1 MAGNCKPLNESGTLL
16 NLLPSL
22 PSYQQLVDFIYS
34 KVEEVKVKYLAE
46 LTKLLLELLDFC
58 PPPLNL
64 NKIIKKRNNLVES
77 LNKLYNT
84 VDKTSSVVSGI
95 NTFLQVIATVLQVAG
110 GVVTAAI
117 LIQLVIPIIPAP
129 VLAKL
134 TGGTTATQETIKKI
148 QFKSDGEP
156 RLLPLIE
163 AVTSAS
169 VAIGLFANVLGSVIC
184 KLEALDLNINSCLKK
199 NPTKDQTVDLIP
211 LSPEL
216 VAFVTQANRADQS
229 NLLPTEYKGF
239 VFELEE
245 VPFSPTVN
253 QTRAVAKNKDG
264 IILLQTELSFTSTPE
279 VLLQELQFIIDRD
292 NLRAD

>member
-1 MAGNCKPLNESGTLL
+1 MADNCKPLNESGALL

-34 KVEEVKVKYLAE
+34 KVEEVKVKYLTE
-46 LTKLLLELLDFC
+46 LNKLLLELLDFC
-58 PPPLNL
+58 PPSLNL
-64 NKIIKKRNNLVES
+64 DKIIKKRNNLVES
-77 LNKLYNT
+77 LNRLYNT
-84 VDKTSSVVSGI
+84 VDKTSSIVSGI

-110 GVVTAAI
+110 GVVSAAI
-117 LIQLVIPIIPAP
+117 LVQLVVPIIPAP

-184 KLEALDLNINSCLKK
+184 KLEALDLSINSCLG
-199 NPTKDQTVDLIP
+199 DGQTADLVS

-216 VAFVTQANRADQS
+216 VAFVNQANRSDQS

-239 VFELEE
+239 VFGLETI
-245 VPFSPTVN
+245 PFSPTVN

-264 IILLQTELSFTSTPE
+264 IALLQTELSFTSTPGI
-279 VLLQELQFIIDRD
+279 LLQELQFIIDRD